1 MLSPSCMTRRSRSA
15 LHSLARQ
22 SSDRGLAFARPR
34 PICCQSSDLTPTYRG
49 SSTHAA
55 TRRTGFCL
63 HPLPRSRWPRFVT
76 APPCHPVFNPSR
88 SPDSASRPRL
98 IIDNRVTDY
107 RQLPRPTFRRKPLVD
122 YAIPTASIPRRPP
135 AWVAKVYSPTRFV
148 SRHMGEPL
156 YQIIGRHRAEPLPER
171 KPSWLKVRAPGGPNY
186 LRLKQLMREL
196 DLHTVCEEAHC
207 PNVGECWEHGTATF
221 MILGDVCTRN
231 CAYCAVAH
239 GRPPTY
245 DIEEPSR
252 VAEAI
257 AEMQLQHAVIT
268 SVDRDDLPDFGAYIF
283 AETIRRIKQ
292 RLPDCSVE
300 VLVPDFQ
307 GNEDSIRSVLEAG
320 PDIYNHNTETVP
332 RLYKRCRPGGRYER
346 VMQIFRT
353 AKRIA
358 PHIPTKTG
366 IILGMGET
374 LEEVEI
380 VMRDLRAVD
389 VDILTLGQYLR
400 PSESHHP
407 IDRYVT
413 PDEFRRM
420 REIGMAMGFRHV
432 ESGPLVR
439 SSYHAWE
446 QVQAAGV

>member
-1 MLSPSCMTRRSRSA
+1 
-15 LHSLARQ
+15 
-22 SSDRGLAFARPR
+22 
-34 PICCQSSDLTPTYRG
+34 
-49 SSTHAA
+49 
-55 TRRTGFCL
+55 
-63 HPLPRSRWPRFVT
+63 
-76 APPCHPVFNPSR
+76 
-88 SPDSASRPRL
+88 
-98 IIDNRVTDY
+98 
-107 RQLPRPTFRRKPLVD
+107 
-122 YAIPTASIPRRPP
+122 
-135 AWVAKVYSPTRFV
+135 
-148 SRHMGEPL
+148 MGETL
-156 YQIIGRHRAEPLPER
+156 YQITGRHRVEALPER
-171 KPSWLKVRAPGGPNY
+171 KPSWLKVKAPGGPQY
-186 LRLKQLMREL
+186 LRLKNLMREL

-239 GRPPTY
+239 GRPPKY
-245 DIEEPSR
+245 DISEPSR

-257 AEMQLQHAVIT
+257 GEMRLQHAVIT

-283 AETIRRIKQ
+283 AETIRQIKQ

-307 GNEDSIRSVLEAG
+307 GNEDSIRTVLEAA

-358 PHIPTKTG
+358 PNIPTKTG

-413 PDEFRRM
+413 PEEFRRM